1 MFCYHER
8 LVLKKKRKKR
18 KKTISLDVIP
28 RIADGSGLICGNEH
42 ISSEPTAK
50 SALLML
56 LKRLALEQLHG
67 QWMGIR
73 LAEYMDTVTV
83 PRVTIATPNSMYLN
97 RALMSFKSSLIWLVE
112 CLFTASVLWLKALVV
127 ILLTVLANMIIISSL
142 KQTALKIDFIII
154 FWRSFSL
161 NLRYNLMRVH

>member
-1 MFCYHER
+1 
-8 LVLKKKRKKR
+8 
-18 KKTISLDVIP
+18 
-28 RIADGSGLICGNEH
+28 
-42 ISSEPTAK
+42 
-50 SALLML
+50 
-56 LKRLALEQLHG
+56 
-67 QWMGIR
+67 MGIR

-127 ILLTVLANMIIISSL
+127 ILTVLANMIIISSL

-154 FWRSFSL
+154 F
-161 NLRYNLMRVH
+161 